1 MSLIRMT
8 ERTAPSTPAAN
19 TAYLYLDSVTGKFRV
34 MPDTGSDYSL
44 GTMDHTELSN
54 IGTNTHAQIDTHI
67 ASTSNPHSVTKSQVG
82 LGSVT
87 NALQLVAANNLSDLA
102 DAPTART
109 NIGLGNVAN
118 SLQLVAANNLSDLTN
133 AATARTN
140 IGLGNVANSL
150 QLVAANNLSDLVNAT
165 TARTNIGLGSV
176 TNDAQLKIASNLSD
190 VASASTSRTN
200 LGLGT
205 SSTVQFGLFS
215 VGTTASTGSITTV
228 SMAGAGTSTIQ
239 NGVFIGGTIT
249 GTSTYD
255 SIGRGVQGFYLAPTV
270 NNATNVNGIYSFC
283 QLDNAAVTV
292 TNIAAIQA
300 YTGYGYNS
308 GASVTNAR
316 GIWIKSWGNV
326 APGTFTN
333 QYGLYLESIS
343 GATNNWAIY
352 SLGGASYH
360 AGQFRINSTS
370 VSAQLGVVCAASGTI
385 ASIIRG
391 ASSQSANL
399 TEWQNSSST
408 VLSCVASDGK
418 IGAGTTSPTAFIDVN
433 SDTIRVRTAKTPAS
447 AAASGNQGDIVW
459 DTGFIYVC
467 TATNTWKRVAIATW

>member
-8 ERTAPSTPAAN
+8 ERTTPATPATN
-19 TAYLYLDSVTGKFRV
+19 TAVLYLDSVTGKFRV
-34 MPDTGSDYSL
+34 VNDAGMDYSL

-67 ASTSNPHSVTKSQVG
+67 ADTANPHAVTKTQVG
-82 LGSVT
+82 LSAVT
-87 NALQLVAANNLSDLA
+87 NALQLVAANNLSDLTSA
-102 DAPTART
+102 START

-118 SLQLVAANNLSDLTN
+118 SLQLIASNNLSDLTN
-133 AATARTN
+133 TATARTN
-140 IGLGNVANSL
+140 IGLGNVTNSL
-150 QLVAANNLSDLVNAT
+150 QLVAANNLSDLVNAA
-165 TARTNIGLGSV
+165 TARTNIGLGNV

-205 SSTVQFGLFS
+205 GNSPQFTSLGVNTAAASGSTIV
-215 VGTTASTGSITTV
+215 ASIAA
-228 SMAGAGTSTIQ
+228 AGASTIQ
-239 NGVFIGGTIT
+239 NGLFVGGTLT

-292 TNIAAIQA
+292 TNVTAFQG

-308 GASVTNAR
+308 GATVTNAR

-333 QYGLYLESIS
+333 QYGLYLESIT

-360 AGQFRINSTS
+360 AGQFRINSTTI
-370 VSAQLGVVCAASGTI
+370 SAQLGVVSAASGTI
-385 ASIIRG
+385 AEIIRG
-391 ASSQSANL
+391 AASQSANL

-408 VLSCVASDGK
+408 VLSAVAADGK
-418 IGAGTTSPTAFIDVN
+418 IGAGTGSPTAFIDVN
-433 SDTIRVRTAKTPAS
+433 SDIIRVRTAKTPAS
-447 AAASGNQGDIVW
+447 AAASGNQGDIAW